1 MLALRLFWR
10 NWRGGEF
17 TLLALALILAVAVVG
32 SIAIFTD
39 RLENSLVRQSH
50 EYLGANKVIRS
61 SSERPESWQQLAF
74 NHRISTATTAAFASM
89 VFANDEMHLASVKA
103 VSESYPL
110 LGELTVSESFP
121 VDNDLPERVRHG
133 PASGEVWVAPRLLS
147 LLNITLGDVIQ
158 LGSRELKVTKLLIN
172 EPDSSGMP
180 SLLGARVMMNYIDL
194 ASTAVIQPGSRVNYR
209 WLLAAEPSSLKR
221 FLLQLEPELS
231 SQYVVQDSE
240 TSQQGL
246 GRTLLIAKQF
256 LLMAASIA
264 VLLSGVAIAISARSF
279 AAKQVDQVALFKSL
293 GLSRGQLRFVYGFQ
307 LLLLGLVATV
317 FGLIIAEALQQFI
330 VYMLA
335 DLLPLA
341 LLPADGFAYGAAML
355 TGFITLIGFVTPPLW
370 FLPTVPPVK
379 VLRREIEVKG
389 VHRFWQLMIGV
400 VVLLLLVGV
409 FTRDLILTAVF
420 FSVLLSIIVA
430 VAAISAVLFWLADR
444 YARKIGNIW
453 RLAFANLNR
462 YRYQSYLQIGVF
474 SVAIMLLLSLTAIR
488 TQLIDDWQMQL
499 PAKAP
504 NHFLLNIAD
513 YELEPINRFFS
524 KHELASKGLFPTV
537 RGRLKKINGVIPA
550 EALIEKARILRR
562 EVSLSWV
569 AELQADNQLMA
580 GQWWDEWQSETYGV
594 SVESEVAELL
604 AVKVGDSLSFE
615 LGGFELTAE
624 IASIRKLRWDSMN
637 PNFVF
642 LLSPGALEGYSPSY
656 LTSVYIAPDKKILVN
671 ELIKQHPT
679 VVVLEIDKLIAQI
692 QTIVNQVGRGV
703 ALVLSLVLIAGVL
716 VMWSAIRASM
726 DVRMKEAALL
736 RAMGSSRKRLMAGI
750 GAEFLSIGLVASV
763 IAVIA
768 AQLMINGMQLWI
780 LKTPATIDVSLLGLG
795 FLLGC
800 ALITAMGLYA
810 CREVVNTAPNKILR
824 SLE

>member
-61 SSERPESWQQLAF
+61 GSERPVSWQRLALDK
-74 NHRISTATTAAFASM
+74 RISTAITASFASM

-103 VSESYPL
+103 VGDSYPL
-110 LGELTVSESFP
+110 LGQLTVSESFP
-121 VDNDLPERVRHG
+121 FDDSLQELVNHG
-133 PASGEVWVAPRLLS
+133 PASGELWVAPRLLP

-172 EPDSSGMP
+172 EPDSGGMP
-180 SLLGARVMMNYIDL
+180 SLLGARVMMNYGDL

-209 WLLAAEPSSLKR
+209 WLLVAESLALKR
-221 FLLQLEPELS
+221 FLLQLEPELT
-231 SQYVVQDSE
+231 SQYEVQDSE
-240 TSQQGL
+240 KSQRGL

-293 GLSRGQLRFVYGFQ
+293 GLGRWQLRYIYGFQ

-317 FGLIIAEALQQFI
+317 VGLIIAEALQKFI
-330 VYMLA
+330 VYMLT

-341 LLPADGFAYGAAML
+341 LLPADGSAYGVAIL
-355 TGFITLIGFVTPPLW
+355 TGFISLIGFVVPPLW
-370 FLPTVPPVK
+370 FLPAVPPVK

-389 VHRFWQLMIGV
+389 VHRFSQLMIGV
-400 VVLLLLVGV
+400 IILLFLVGL
-409 FTRDLILTAVF
+409 FTRDLTLTAVF
-420 FSVLLSIIVA
+420 FSVLLLIIVA
-430 VAAISAVLFWLADR
+430 VGIISALLFWLADR
-444 YARKIGNIW
+444 YAKKIGNIW

-462 YRYQSYLQIGVF
+462 YRYQSYVQIGVF

-513 YELEPINRFFS
+513 YELESIDRFFS
-524 KHELASKGLFPTV
+524 KHKLASKGLFPTV
-537 RGRLKKINGVIPA
+537 RGRLKKINGVTPE

-569 AELQADNQLMA
+569 DELQADNQLTA
-580 GQWWDEWQSETYGV
+580 GQWWNDWSGKTYGV

-604 AVKVGDSLSFE
+604 AVEVGDSLSFD

-656 LTSVYIAPDKKILVN
+656 LTSVYLAPEKKILVN
-671 ELIKQHPT
+671 ELIKKHPT
-679 VVVLEIDKLIAQI
+679 LVVLEVDKLIAQI

-703 ALVLSLVLIAGVL
+703 ALVLSLVLVAGVL

-726 DVRMKEAALL
+726 TVRMKEAALI

-780 LKTPATIDVSLLGLG
+780 LKMPATIDVSLLGLG
-795 FLLGC
+795 FVLGSM
-800 ALITAMGLYA
+800 LVTAMGLYA
-810 CREVVNTAPNKILR
+810 CRSVVNTAPNEILR